1 MDLSSTYK
9 WIPGLNNSEPTS
21 INDKESNPNPRNPIR
36 RTEQKSLDQ
45 SNPEVNKDSQKQK
58 QLELTNPSSNIEH
71 EINANPLDLSS
82 FWGYSSTTNDDI
94 IRNDDAVN
102 DGTIDDK
109 IKSKQIEVVQAVI
122 AVSAGSDIIPDEEF
136 KRVTLTEDVVKIV
149 KPCETK
155 EPKPLFDRILSMILP
170 GSAEVILGYDV
181 WDIG

>member
-9 WIPGLNNSEPTS
+9 WIPGLNNSEPIS
-21 INDKESNPNPRNPIR
+21 INDKESNPSPRNPIR
-36 RTEQKSLDQ
+36 RTDQKSLDQ
-45 SNPEVNKDSQKQK
+45 SNTEVNKDSQQQK
-58 QLELTNPSSNIEH
+58 QLELTNPSSNIKH
-71 EINANPLDLSS
+71 ENNVNPLDLSL
-82 FWGYSSTTNDDI
+82 FWGYNNTTNH
-94 IRNDDAVN
+94 DDAVN

-136 KRVTLTEDVVKIV
+136 KSVTLTEDVVKIV
-149 KPCETK
+149 KPHETK

-170 GSAEVILGYDV
+170 ESAAVILGYDV